1 MTSPAKSSTPQLNI
15 GEYVTVLNANL
26 VHQSALSALPA
37 VNGKFIKTGD
47 LTFYN
52 QADYP
57 VLYSQ
62 VGLVGANTFTGRTV
76 SVPIFTNSNRKLV
89 YGGGMFVA
97 AGHSDS
103 GVSAASGT
111 TDPRSTVRWPQVL
124 SWSGTGGDYLG
135 YAEGYFWYT
144 LGTSGVTARK
154 SANGTSWSSIT
165 VPFNTTYYS
174 GGTVGGVSTIVA
186 VDKSG
191 KQVKTSTNLGSTWTT
206 VTTLPSTGN
215 ISAICYGNGLFVIGT
230 NSGEIYTSTNLST
243 FTSRTSGTSTGIV
256 NPIVYGN
263 GLYVYSH
270 LAGTGTSTDGT
281 SWTYTPQT
289 FTGSSL
295 NDLAYGNGV
304 YAIITNNT
312 YYYSNNATNWTSA
325 LTAFNGTYDKMAYG
339 QNCFVIISPNGGTYG
354 AQTSEAGNHLEST
367 YYDTNT
373 QFYVPTFTS
382 TDLLTVQATSTLL
395 SSAVYTTTYV
405 RAK

>member
-15 GEYVTVLNANL
+15 GEYVTVLSANL
-26 VHQSALSALPA
+26 VHQSTLSAPSA
-37 VNGKFIKTGD
+37 VNNKFIQTGV
-47 LTFYN
+47 YAN

-57 VLYSQ
+57 ALYSQ

-76 SVPIFTNSNRKLV
+76 SVAVFSNSNQRLV

-97 AGHSDS
+97 AGSSGS
-103 GVSAASGT
+103 GVSDASGT
-111 TDPRSTVRWPQVL
+111 TDPRSTVRWPSVL
-124 SWSGTGGDYLG
+124 SWSGTGGDNLG
-135 YAEGYFWYT
+135 YAEGYFWYN

-165 VPFNTTYYS
+165 VPFNSTYYS

-186 VDKSG
+186 VDKSTS

-206 VTTLPSTGN
+206 VTTLPITGN
-215 ISAICYGNGLFVIGT
+215 ISAVCYGNGLFVFGT
-230 NSGEIYTSTNLST
+230 SAGEIYTSTNLST

-256 NPIVYGN
+256 HPIVYGN
-263 GLYVYSH
+263 GLYVYAH
-270 LAGTGTSTDGT
+270 LSGTGTSTDGT

-325 LTAFNGTYDKMAYG
+325 LTATNSTYDNMAYG
-339 QNCFVIISPNGGTYG
+339 QNCFVIICPNGGTYG

-367 YYDTNT
+367 YYDSNT